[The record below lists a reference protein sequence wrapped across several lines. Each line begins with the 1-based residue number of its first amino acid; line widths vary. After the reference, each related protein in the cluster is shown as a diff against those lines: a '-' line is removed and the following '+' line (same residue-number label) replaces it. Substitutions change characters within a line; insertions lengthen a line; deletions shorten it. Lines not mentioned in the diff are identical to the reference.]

1 MSNNEAGKTNGSN
14 KFDELFKDEFAVM
27 LLQGKNSFG
36 DMIYSY
42 IKVTLPNI
50 KLLYAAINSGNDFSP
65 SDFGTI
71 IASGKGIPS
80 EELKKEM
87 SDTYNMLKSNSPA
100 ASHTNENG
108 VKPIDLQK
116 KAWDE
121 Y

>member
-1 MSNNEAGKTNGSN
+1 MSNNDAGKSNGSN
-14 KFDELFKDEFAVM
+14 NFDELFKDEFAVM

-50 KLLYAAINSGNDFSP
+50 KRLYAAINSGSDFAP
-65 SDFGTI
+65 SDYGTI

-80 EELKKEM
+80 EELRKEM
-87 SDTYNMLKSNSPA
+87 ADTYNMLKSDASAA
-100 ASHTNENG
+100 ASPNANG
-108 VKPIDLQK
+108 IKPLDMQK